1 MICSANAL
9 RQFQQYIDAIEQ
21 LAEGHKVLS
30 PIEWR
35 HKMVTCLDGEP
46 GQVLRREVEYTRLR
60 QQGAYFTGARMAT
73 RVANALGVDLEGK
86 NRTDDGIGLNSVFPP
101 HPDSGHL
108 YFDPTCG
115 AGDLLLA
122 VARKLPIAG
131 TLGRTLAD
139 WGRCLGG
146 CDISPDFVRLAKA
159 RLVLLAAKR
168 CRVRPSDESVVL
180 SRTFPKIVEADFLSH
195 PSRAQHADVVIM
207 NPPFGYTRAPNG
219 CEWAQGRI
227 NAAAMFTERAIL
239 DSREGTRIAA
249 ILPDVLRSGSRY
261 ERWRNMLGALGSI
274 RCERPLGLFDQWADV
289 DVYLLDFLKA
299 ADSLRRGKAAIQPSG
314 IQPGGVGRRFAVHV
328 GPVVPHRHKEVGPDV
343 HYIHARSL
351 PAWGEY
357 KHIREKRKF
366 SGRLFQPP
374 FVAVRRTS
382 SPDDRKRAVATL
394 VLSEKAVAVENH
406 LIVLLPRDA
415 TTRTC
420 RDLMLRLQSTKT
432 DDWINSRMRCRH
444 LTTAV
449 LAGMPW
455 WYKP

>member
-9 RQFQQYIDAIEQ
+9 RRFRQYIGVIEQ
-21 LAEGHKVLS
+21 LAQGREVLS
-30 PIEWR
+30 PVEWR
-35 HKMVTCLDGEP
+35 RKMETCLDGEP
-46 GQVLRREVEYTRLR
+46 GEVLRREVEYARLR
-60 QQGAYFTGARMAT
+60 QQGAYFTGARMAS

-86 NRTDDGIGLNSVFPP
+86 NRTDDGIRLNGVSSSQ
-101 HPDSGHL
+101 PDSRHL

-122 VARKLPIAG
+122 VAKKLPIAC
-131 TLGRTLAD
+131 TLGKTLAD

-168 CRVRPSDESVVL
+168 CRVRPSDENVVL

-227 NAAAMFTERAIL
+227 NAAAMFAERAIS

-261 ERWRNMLGALGSI
+261 ERWRNLIGALGSI
-274 RCERPLGLFDQWADV
+274 RGERPLGLFDRWADV

-299 ADSLRRGKAAIQPSG
+299 ADRQERGKAAIQPSAR
-314 IQPGGVGRRFAVHV
+314 QLRGVGKRFAVHV
-328 GPVVPHRHKEVGPDV
+328 GPLVPHRHKEEGPEV
-343 HYIHARSL
+343 LYIHARSL
-351 PAWGEY
+351 PAWGEH
-357 KHIREKRKF
+357 KRIVEKRKF
-366 SGRLFQPP
+366 SGRLFEPP

-382 SPDDRKRAVATL
+382 RPNARKRAVATL
-394 VLSEKAVAVENH
+394 VLGEGDVAVENH
-406 LIVLLPRDA
+406 LIVLLPKDG

-420 RDLMLRLQSTKT
+420 RNLMLRLQSTKT

-449 LAGMPW
+449 VAGMPW